1 MTPSA
6 EDIVRALGVGPGDV
20 IGGRYELVRVLGAGG
35 TGAVFEARHKVIGR
49 RVAVKLL
56 LPELALHASVAT
68 RFLQEAQSASE
79 VRHKNIVEVL
89 DFGDDNRRLYMV
101 MEYLEGESL
110 GAYIKR
116 EAPLSPARILP
127 LMDPVL
133 SALGAAHARG
143 IVHRDVKP
151 QNIFLAVGPDGEP
164 LPKLIDFGI
173 AKRLA
178 DTNMNLTGTGT
189 VLGTPAY
196 MAPEQAQGAKAVTAA
211 ADQYA
216 VGAILFH
223 ALSRTI
229 PHMADTYPAMLVA
242 IVSQPPQELSALRPD
257 LDPALCAV
265 VMRCLARDPTHR
277 WPDIEALRAAL
288 RPFHHLDAP
297 APARAVSSVMER
309 AAGASSTAGGSG
321 RPSVPT
327 QQPAIVV
334 SGGAPR
340 PVAPRPLPEVTLTP
354 RARTSRSLAGITVAA
369 VIAALAMLALAVAL
383 TLRPPT
389 APPPIVPL
397 RASPDAGR
405 APPREMVTFAIDVQP
420 PIASIT
426 LDGELIGN
434 GHAEVMRPRDGTRHQ
449 LVLAAPGHAVVT
461 DVLVASADAR
471 VSRVLGALDPPRAPA
486 VRPVPVQVQIPS
498 PTPTPTIAP
507 APRPD
512 LRHPSIDRRIP
523 F

>member
-1 MTPSA
+1 MTPNA
-6 EDIVRALGVGPGDV
+6 DDIVRALGVGPGDV

-35 TGAVFEARHKVIGR
+35 TGAVFEARHRVIGR

-56 LPELALHASVAT
+56 LPELAMHASVSK

-89 DFGDDNRRLYMV
+89 DFGDDHRRLYMV

-110 GAYIKR
+110 GAFIKR
-116 EAPLSPARILP
+116 EAPMSPARILP

-151 QNIFLAVGPDGEP
+151 QNVFLAVGPDGET

-178 DTNMNLTGTGT
+178 DADMGLTGTGT

-196 MAPEQAQGAKAVTAA
+196 MAPEQAQGARDVTAA

-223 ALSRTI
+223 ALSRSI
-229 PHMADTYPAMLVA
+229 PHTADTYPAMLVA

-265 VMRCLARDPTHR
+265 IMRCLARDPTHR

-297 APARAVSSVMER
+297 APSR
-309 AAGASSTAGGSG
+309 AAGPVIEGVSSA

-327 QQPAIVV
+327 QHPAIVL
-334 SGGAPR
+334 SGGPPR
-340 PVAPRPLPEVTLTP
+340 PVAPLPLPGSEATSHPT
-354 RARTSRSLAGITVAA
+354 RASRSLAGVTVAA
-369 VIAALAMLALAVAL
+369 VIAALAMLSLAIGL
-383 TLRPPT
+383 SMRP
-389 APPPIVPL
+389 APSPPAIVPL
-397 RASPDAGR
+397 RAAADASR
-405 APPREMVTFAIDVQP
+405 PTPREMVTFSIDVQP
-420 PIASIT
+420 PNASIT

-434 GHAEVMRPRDGTRHQ
+434 GHAEVMRPRDGARHQ
-449 LVLAAPGHAVVT
+449 LTLSAPGHAVVT
-461 DVLVASADAR
+461 DVLVASGDAR
-471 VSRVLGALDPPRAPA
+471 VSRVLASLEAPRAP
-486 VRPVPVQVQIPS
+486 RPVTVVLPAPAPAPA
-498 PTPTPTIAP
+498 PTPAPTP

-512 LRHPSIDRRIP
+512 LRHPNIDRRIP